1 MLMLLWLSLAWGHNF
16 CATRLQTM
24 RYGQLKMN
32 SAVQLAGPA
41 RLSHPCQICL
51 NTELACLPACGVLD
65 ELEPFPFN

>member
-41 RLSHPCQICL
+41 RPQPSQPRSALLSKACQ
-51 NTELACLPACGVLD
+51 PACGVLD